1 MQKDNRPFY
10 IRLLVE
16 RLYSFWVKKFLIPQL
31 QSAGDGLDIN
41 KPWNI
46 DIYGN
51 KISLGDNVHIRT
63 SKNTIT
69 QLCAWNRNGCDGEIH
84 IGDNVLISPG
94 VKILS
99 AKKIVI
105 ESNVMIASNVYISDS
120 DWHEIYDRVSTPGL
134 SDDVYISENAW
145 LGEGSKIAKG
155 VKIGKN
161 SIVGMGSVVVSDVS
175 DNSIFGGNPAKK
187 IGEIDANKP
196 IRTREDLFINK
207 DYKSLMSFLI
217 REDLKDNSILK
228 WLRTILYR
236 KKGD

>member
-1 MQKDNRPFY
+1 M
-10 IRLLVE
+10 
-16 RLYSFWVKKFLIPQL
+16 PQL
-31 QSAGDGLDIN
+31 QSAGEGLDIN

-105 ESNVMIASNVYISDS
+105 ESNVMIASNVYI
-120 DWHEIYDRVSTPGL
+120 L
-134 SDDVYISENAW
+134 SLIHISE
-145 LGEGSKIAKG
+145 
-155 VKIGKN
+155 
-161 SIVGMGSVVVSDVS
+161 
-175 DNSIFGGNPAKK
+175 P
-187 IGEIDANKP
+187 
-196 IRTREDLFINK
+196 TRP
-207 DYKSLMSFLI
+207 Y
-217 REDLKDNSILK
+217 
-228 WLRTILYR
+228 
-236 KKGD
+236 